1 MSFFH
6 AFLLAVLE
14 GITEF
19 LPISST
25 GHLILLSHF
34 LEIPETDFLKLFMIV
49 IQLGAIGAVIFF
61 YWEKLIKVS
70 LIKKLIVGFIPSGLM
85 GFLFYK
91 HIVALLGEGLTVA
104 VMLLVGG
111 FIIIAVELWYA
122 KQKFDGELR
131 TTHELSYKESFI
143 LGLFQI
149 FALIPGTSRS
159 ASVIVGGLLL
169 KLERSVV
176 TEFAFLL
183 AVPTMLVASAYSLYK
198 NKELLLISGNIPM
211 LIFGTLISFVVALL
225 VIKWLLTYI
234 KRHSFVP
241 FGIYRIFLGS
251 ILLVIFLSK

>member
-6 AFLLAVLE
+6 LLLLSVLE

-25 GHLILLSHF
+25 GHLILLSQF
-34 LEIPETDFLKLFMIV
+34 LELPQTDFLKLYMIV

-70 LIKKLIVGFIPSGLM
+70 LIKKLIIGFIPSGLM

-111 FIIIAVELWYA
+111 FVIILVELWYA

-149 FALIPGTSRS
+149 FSLIPGTSRS

-183 AVPTMLVASAYSLYK
+183 AVPTMLSATAYSLYK
-198 NKELLLISGNIPM
+198 NRDILIVAGNTPK
-211 LIFGTLISFVVALL
+211 LIFGTLIAFVVALL
-225 VIKWLLTYI
+225 VIKLLLNYI
-234 KRHSFVP
+234 KKHSFIP
-241 FGIYRIFLGS
+241 FGIYRILLGS
-251 ILLVIFLSK
+251 ILLVIFLSR

>member
-6 AFLLAVLE
+6 IFLLAVLE
-14 GITEF
+14 GVTEF

-34 LEIPETDFLKLFMIV
+34 LAISPSDFLKLFMIV

-61 YWEKLIKVS
+61 YWEKLVKIS
-70 LIKKLIVGFIPSGLM
+70 LIKKLIVGFIPSGVM

-104 VMLLVGG
+104 VMLLLGG
-111 FIIIAVELWYA
+111 VIIILVELWYA

-149 FALIPGTSRS
+149 FALIPGTPRS

-183 AVPTMLVASAYSLYK
+183 AVPTMLAATLYSLFK
-198 NKELLLISGNIPM
+198 NRDILLVAGNIPKLVFGA
-211 LIFGTLISFVVALL
+211 LIAFVVALL

-234 KRHSFVP
+234 KRHSFIP
-241 FGIYRIFLGS
+241 FGIYRILLGS
-251 ILLVIFLSK
+251 ILLVIFLSR